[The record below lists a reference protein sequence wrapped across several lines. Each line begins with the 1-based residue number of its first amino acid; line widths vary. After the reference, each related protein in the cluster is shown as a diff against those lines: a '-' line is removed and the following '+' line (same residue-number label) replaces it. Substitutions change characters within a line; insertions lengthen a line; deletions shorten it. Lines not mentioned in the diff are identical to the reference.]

1 MDLLKYLE
9 PMKNLPERFSNL
21 AFWRGV
27 RKLKDE
33 VVNAFEYLD
42 SWGESI
48 ENEINQYPCPPNP
61 TYGEVKTYTVDIPY
75 TSLTINQLGE
85 HAAYIDLD
93 FTNTSDNYYVYGL
106 SKGDW
111 VYWAY
116 GVVKATTQEG
126 PPLTFFIPLNI
137 IGGGG
142 TPNRFMVGIPKAFS
156 HSHVYFR
163 FPTSTALGV
172 TTIEFNAYVNATPK
186 NVTPKP

>member
-9 PMKNLPERFSNL
+9 PMKNLPDRFSNL

-33 VVNAFEYLD
+33 VVNAFEYVNR
-42 SWGESI
+42 WGENI
-48 ENEINQYPCPPNP
+48 ENEIDQYPFPPNP

-75 TSLTINQLGE
+75 TSLTVDQLGE
-85 HAAYIDLD
+85 KAAYIDLD
-93 FTNTSDNYYVYGL
+93 FSNTSDIYYVRGL

-111 VYWAY
+111 VYCAY
-116 GVVKATTQEG
+116 GVVKATTEEG

-142 TPNRFMVGIPKAFS
+142 VNNEFMVGIPSTLS

-163 FPTSTALGV
+163 FPTTGALGI
-172 TTIEFNAYVNATPK
+172 TTLQFTAYINATPK
-186 NVTPKP
+186 NV